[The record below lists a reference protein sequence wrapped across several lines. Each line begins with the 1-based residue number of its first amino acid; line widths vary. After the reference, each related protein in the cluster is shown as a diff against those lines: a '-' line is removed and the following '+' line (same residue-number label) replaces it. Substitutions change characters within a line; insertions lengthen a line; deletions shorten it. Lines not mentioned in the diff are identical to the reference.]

1 MKNYWLDRKK
11 EKCGCTE
18 RKAFDAT
25 RHAIIRKLLKKGL
38 K

>member
-11 EKCGCTE
+11 DNCG
-18 RKAFDAT
+18 RKVFDAT